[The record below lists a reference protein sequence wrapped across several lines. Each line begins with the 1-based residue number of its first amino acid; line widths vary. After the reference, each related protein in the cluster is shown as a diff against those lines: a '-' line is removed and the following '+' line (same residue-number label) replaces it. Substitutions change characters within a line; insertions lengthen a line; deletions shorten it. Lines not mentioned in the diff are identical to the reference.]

1 HASSPWPCA
10 GRPVRGVLIRRAVP
24 GRLARRGASG
34 EPDASNVARMSVH
47 RTARAPMSASPR
59 ETARRAGLVLGIV
72 SICLGAVLGV
82 TAVAASAKQP
92 TFPKAFSPV
101 ATENTYD
108 GNEDTL

>member
-1 HASSPWPCA
+1 
-10 GRPVRGVLIRRAVP
+10 
-24 GRLARRGASG
+24 
-34 EPDASNVARMSVH
+34 
-47 RTARAPMSASPR
+47 MSASPR

-108 GNEDTL
+108 GDRAFVPWGGNLRHVEAALRYLLGRSTGLAIEEAVRPIAGVELSAC